1 VEFPSGP
8 VAASAAEL
16 ATARVQPLVKTC
28 DS

>member
-1 VEFPSGP
+1 VEFPAAP

-16 ATARVQPLVKTC
+16 ATARMQALVKTC